1 MARSTKKGVF
11 IHPHLLKKIE
21 EAQKSGDKKPIKTYS
36 RASCLVKASLGLTF
50 AVHNGKEF
58 IPVFVNSVNM
68 LGHKLG
74 EFAFTRKF
82 KGHSGNKQA
91 QRRV

>member
-1 MARSTKKGVF
+1 MARSVKKGVF
-11 IHPHLLKKIE
+11 IHPHLLKKVK
-21 EAQKSGDKKPIKTYS
+21 EAQEIGDKKPIKTYS
-36 RASCLVKASLGLTF
+36 RASTIVRSFVGLTF

-58 IPVFVNSVNM
+58 LPVFVGSSNM

-74 EFAFTRKF
+74 EFAKTRTF